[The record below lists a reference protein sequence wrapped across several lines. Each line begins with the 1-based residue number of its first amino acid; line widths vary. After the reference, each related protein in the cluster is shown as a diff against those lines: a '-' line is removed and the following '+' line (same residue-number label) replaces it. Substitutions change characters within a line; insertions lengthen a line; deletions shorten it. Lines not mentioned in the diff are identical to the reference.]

1 MPFIKNT
8 TINSFNNTLDA
19 TSQLLQFSLWPL
31 RIICPLLIVFCPIAN
46 WICIRV
52 FQSRIYSRSSSK
64 WYFISIAIF
73 DTIYVVVT
81 APLIFLLT
89 FEIYVLNWNILFCK
103 LIVFLNYLSC
113 QISAGLLACLSID
126 RLVATSCLSLYRY
139 SCSDNISK
147 YVCIFVILTL
157 SLINS
162 HYLIG
167 YTIDSNGY
175 CSIRYYKW
183 YENIYSNLNIVYLLS
198 YSIIPFTIISI
209 CNLLIVLNVC
219 HKKSIMKNKYVRKRS
234 ILSSN
239 NHNEDSMVNL
249 PNGCFSNIC
258 DKRKKLMINN
268 NNNNNNKH
276 KVKFQQN
283 SNETNHDS
291 FATVLGNQIIS
302 KSTDL
307 NFEMQS
313 ERKKYLSEKLLL
325 SGDERISIIQP
336 SSIPQIPIDFDADRE
351 IPPYNLQL
359 SLSSKYSQK
368 MCVQLQ
374 ITISLLAISISF
386 IFCTLPNCIST
397 IRIQTYNH
405 NEQVRKF
412 WQAMNYL
419 SIIPLLIT
427 HSVNLFYYYL
437 SSHMFQN
444 HFKDIYLRKTKSK
457 KQCTQKTLL
466 KS

>member
-1 MPFIKNT
+1 MSFIKNT
-8 TINSFNNTLDA
+8 TINSFNNTLDS
-19 TSQLLQFSLWPL
+19 TSQLLQLSLWPL

-89 FEIYVLNWNILFCK
+89 FEIYILNWNILFCK

-139 SCSDNISK
+139 SCSANISK

-183 YENIYSNLNIVYLLS
+183 YENSYSNLNIVYLLS

-209 CNLLIVLNVC
+209 CNLFIVLNVC
-219 HKKSIMKNKYVRKRS
+219 HKKSIMKTKYEKKRS
-234 ILSSN
+234 MLSP
-239 NHNEDSMVNL
+239 NHLNEDSMVNL
-249 PNGCFSNIC
+249 ANGCFSNKRE
-258 DKRKKLMINN
+258 KRKKMMMINN
-268 NNNNNNKH
+268 NNNKH
-276 KVKFQQN
+276 EVKFQRN
-283 SNETNHDS
+283 PNETKRNL
-291 FATVLGNQIIS
+291 FVTVLDNQMIS
-302 KSTDL
+302 KSIDL

-313 ERKKYLSEKLLL
+313 ERKNGLPEKLLL
-325 SGDERISIIQP
+325 NGDERISIIQP
-336 SSIPQIPIDFDADRE
+336 SSIRNIPIDFYADRE
-351 IPPYNLQL
+351 IPPYDSQL
-359 SLSSKYSQK
+359 SSPSTYSQK
-368 MCVQLQ
+368 LCVQLQ

-397 IRIQTYNH
+397 IRIQTYNYD
-405 NEQVRKF
+405 EQVRKF

-419 SIIPLLIT
+419 SIVPLLIT

-437 SSHMFQN
+437 SSHMFRN
-444 HFKDIYLRKTKSK
+444 HFKDIYLRKTKSM
-457 KQCTQKTLL
+457 KQCTLKTLL